1 MEPDQLDRFQSHNL
15 SEKERISG
23 SIISGDAK
31 RCIQN
36 LISGYAHD
44 VFLISYTESK
54 PHEAAIRK
62 SYLDGAIEALEYV
75 ISTSQALEAEL
86 AASPTNLTT

>member
-1 MEPDQLDRFQSHNL
+1 MIEPAQLDRFQSHKL
-15 SEKERISG
+15 TEQERLSG
-23 SIISGDAK
+23 SIISGDTK
-31 RCIQN
+31 RCLQN

-44 VFLISYTESK
+44 VFLISYKESE

-75 ISTSQALEAEL
+75 ISTSQALEDGL
-86 AASPTNLTT
+86 ASGA

>member
-1 MEPDQLDRFQSHNL
+1 MEPGQLDRFQSHNL
-15 SEKERISG
+15 TEKERISG
-23 SIISGDAK
+23 SILSGDAK
-31 RCIQN
+31 RCLQN

-44 VFLISYTESK
+44 VFLISYTESE

-86 AASPTNLTT
+86 VSG